1 MNRNGA
7 LYLNAGLLTLTLPA
21 LVRLIYEALYLRYC
35 DGPQMLGFALFHGAL
50 GPVLGTAVILSL
62 FSCFLF
68 ASVAAITSLLFLVPA
83 FRRRFFGVREIPLM
97 LLALVLFELLSE
109 ALQQDLPTSALLIA
123 AAVFLGTFLFLVF
136 ALLATARLAI
146 THQ

>member
-1 MNRNGA
+1 
-7 LYLNAGLLTLTLPA
+7 
-21 LVRLIYEALYLRYC
+21 
-35 DGPQMLGFALFHGAL
+35 
-50 GPVLGTAVILSL
+50 
-62 FSCFLF
+62 
-68 ASVAAITSLLFLVPA
+68 
-83 FRRRFFGVREIPLM
+83 M